1 MDTYT
6 SLKKELLEINQK
18 VNSLFP
24 KAQSITGRA
33 DHTFGDWQKTCSGI
47 NKQIADEII
56 RIAVVGPI
64 KSGKSTFT
72 NALFKGDYLKRG
84 AGVVTSIV
92 TRVRR
97 REFLKAKLLF
107 KSWSEINSDMR
118 QALVMF
124 PVLNQRSE
132 NDGFDIRRQKERADL
147 QKAIDALSAEQL
159 ITKGVLNAGSMQL
172 SFYLKGYERI
182 KEIVSS
188 DNVMQ
193 QYKDDRFKEHRAFVG
208 DETLAVYL
216 KDVQLEINSGEFD
229 GDIEIADCQGSDAP
243 NPLHIAMI
251 QDYLLLTHFIAYVIS
266 SRTGL
271 READIKF
278 LSMIK
283 KMGIMDNIMFVVNCD
298 FSEHESIEDFQALI
312 KKVEEGLSLI
322 KPDPEIYS
330 FSALYNLFKEHRSNL
345 PPKNRSR
352 LDQWEQERKLAA
364 FSDRE
369 TARFEESLHHKL
381 TRERYSLLLKNHL
394 ERLDVISTGID
405 HWILINQNIL
415 SKDAGSAN
423 QIIEKLK
430 HHQGSMNQ
438 MKSVIKNT
446 LDGANQ
452 KIEQKLKTDIDRFF
466 DVRTGNILKD
476 IVDFIRGYQ
485 ISYHDH
491 EENLKQAGFSSTLYL
506 IFQEFKHALDSY
518 MTESVNPEIVRFI
531 RQEEDWIRE
540 HLNSIAGPY
549 ELMVQDA
556 LAEYSNLME
565 SFGVGCLQKRPPKIS
580 LPDMDSIKSM
590 IGLSLPP
597 AVASLRYTVRMKTE
611 AVIRLGFYTAVKI
624 FKRLIKKPVQR
635 KNEGEILALKDGVLH
650 MKRETERS
658 IIFFFKDY
666 QENLKFQ
673 YIFKLVEAVSN
684 KLYDA
689 LLDRFQ
695 AYVADLS
702 NVVALIGNKKLDK
715 QRTSE
720 LLKEMELIS
729 QEISQ
734 KITAVR
740 EEIDSTVKQNVS

>member
-24 KAQSITGRA
+24 KAQSITGMA

-72 NALFKGDYLKRG
+72 NALFKGDYFKRG

-92 TRVRR
+92 TRARR
-97 REFLKAKLLF
+97 GETLKAKLLF
-107 KSWSEINSDMR
+107 KSWIEINSDIR

-124 PVLNQRSE
+124 PALSRRSE
-132 NDGFDIRRQKERADL
+132 NDGFDIRRKKERTDL

-172 SFYLKGYERI
+172 SSYLKGYERI
-182 KEIVSS
+182 KEIVSA
-188 DNVMQ
+188 DNVVQ
-193 QYKDDRFKEHRAFVG
+193 QYQDDRFAEYRAFVG

-216 KDVQLEINSGEFD
+216 KDVQLEINSGVFD
-229 GDIEIADCQGSDAP
+229 KDIEIADCQGSDAP

-251 QDYLLLTHFIAYVIS
+251 QDYLLLTHFITYVIS

-283 KMGIMDNIMFVVNCD
+283 KMGIMDNIVFVVNCD
-298 FSEHESIEDFQALI
+298 FSEHESIDDFNALI
-312 KKVEEGLSLI
+312 KKVEEELSLI
-322 KPDPEIYS
+322 KPEPEIYS
-330 FSALYNLFKEHRSNL
+330 FSALYNLFKEQRSNL
-345 PPKNRSR
+345 SPKDRSR
-352 LDQWEQERKLAA
+352 LDQWERERELAA

-369 TARFEESLHHKL
+369 SSRFKESLHHKL

-394 ERLDVISTGID
+394 ERLDVIANGLD
-405 HWILINQNIL
+405 HWISINQNIL

-452 KIEQKLKTDIDRFF
+452 KIEQKLRADIDRFF
-466 DVRTGNILKD
+466 DVRTGNILKN
-476 IVDFIRGYQ
+476 IIEFIRGYQ

-491 EENLKQAGFSSTLYL
+491 EENLKQSGFSSTLYL

-531 RQEEDWIRE
+531 RQQEAWIGE

-556 LAEYSNLME
+556 LTEYSNLMD
-565 SFGVGCLQKRPPKIS
+565 SFGIGSLQKRPQKIN

-597 AVASLRYTVRMKTE
+597 AVASLRYTARMQTE
-611 AVIRLGFYTAVKI
+611 AVVRFGFYTVVKI
-624 FKRLIKKPVQR
+624 FKRLIRKPVQS
-635 KNEGEILALKDGVLH
+635 KNEGGILALKDGVLQ

-658 IIFFFKDY
+658 IVYLFKDY

-702 NVVALIGNKKLDK
+702 NIVDLVSNKKIDK

-734 KITAVR
+734 RITAVR
-740 EEIDSTVKQNVS
+740 EEIDTTDQ

>member
-24 KAQSITGRA
+24 KAQSITGMA

-72 NALFKGDYLKRG
+72 NALFKGDYFKRG

-92 TRVRR
+92 TRARR
-97 REFLKAKLLF
+97 GEILKAKLLF
-107 KSWSEINSDMR
+107 KSWIEINSDIR

-124 PVLNQRSE
+124 PALSRRSE
-132 NDGFDIRRQKERADL
+132 NDGFDIRRKKERTDL

-172 SFYLKGYERI
+172 SSYLKGYERI
-182 KEIVSS
+182 KEIVSA
-188 DNVMQ
+188 DNVVQ
-193 QYKDDRFKEHRAFVG
+193 QYQDDRFAEYRAFVG

-216 KDVQLEINSGEFD
+216 KDVQLEINSGVFD
-229 GDIEIADCQGSDAP
+229 KDIEIADCQGSDAP

-251 QDYLLLTHFIAYVIS
+251 QDYLLLTHFITYVIS

-298 FSEHESIEDFQALI
+298 FSEHESIDDFNALI
-312 KKVEEGLSLI
+312 KKVEEELSLI
-322 KPDPEIYS
+322 KPEPEIYS
-330 FSALYNLFKEHRSNL
+330 FSALYNLFKEQRSNL
-345 PPKNRSR
+345 SPKDRSR
-352 LDQWEQERKLAA
+352 LDQWERERELAA

-369 TARFEESLHHKL
+369 SSRFKESLHHKL

-394 ERLDVISTGID
+394 ERLDVIANGLD
-405 HWILINQNIL
+405 HWISINQNIL

-452 KIEQKLKTDIDRFF
+452 KIEQKLRADIDRFF
-466 DVRTGNILKD
+466 DVRTGNILKN
-476 IVDFIRGYQ
+476 IIEFIRGYQ

-491 EENLKQAGFSSTLYL
+491 EENLKQSGFSSTLYL

-531 RQEEDWIRE
+531 RQQEAWIGE

-556 LAEYSNLME
+556 LTEYSNLMD
-565 SFGVGCLQKRPPKIS
+565 SFGIGSLQKRPQKIN

-597 AVASLRYTVRMKTE
+597 AVASLRYTARMQTE
-611 AVIRLGFYTAVKI
+611 AVVRFGFYTVVKI
-624 FKRLIKKPVQR
+624 FKRLIRKPVQS
-635 KNEGEILALKDGVLH
+635 KNEGGILALKDGVLQ

-658 IIFFFKDY
+658 IVYLFKDY

-702 NVVALIGNKKLDK
+702 NVVDLISNKKIDK

-734 KITAVR
+734 MITVVR

>member
-6 SLKKELLEINQK
+6 FLKKDLLEINQK

-159 ITKGVLNAGSMQL
+159 ITKGVLNAGSRQL

-188 DNVMQ
+188 DNVIQ

-298 FSEHESIEDFQALI
+298 FSEHESIDDFQALI
-312 KKVEEGLSLI
+312 KKVEEELSLI

-330 FSALYNLFKEHRSNL
+330 FSALYNLFKEQRSNL

-369 TARFEESLHHKL
+369 TTRFEESLHHKL

-423 QIIEKLK
+423 EIIEKLK

-446 LDGANQ
+446 LDGASQ
-452 KIEQKLKTDIDRFF
+452 KIEQKLKADIDRFF
-466 DVRTGNILKD
+466 DVRTGNISKD

-540 HLNSIAGPY
+540 HLSSIAGPY

-635 KNEGEILALKDGVLH
+635 KNESEILALKDGVLQ

-702 NVVALIGNKKLDK
+702 NLVALISNKKLDK

-740 EEIDSTVKQNVS
+740 EEIDSTVKQKD

>member
-18 VNSLFP
+18 VISLFP
-24 KAQSITGRA
+24 KAQSITGMA
-33 DHTFGDWQKTCSGI
+33 DNTFGDWQKTCSGI

-56 RIAVVGPI
+56 RIAIVGTI

-72 NALFKGDYLKRG
+72 NAFFKGDYLKRG

-92 TRVRR
+92 TRARR
-97 REFLKAKLLF
+97 GEILKAKLLF
-107 KSWSEINSDMR
+107 KSWIEINSDIR

-124 PVLNQRSE
+124 PALSRRSE
-132 NDGFDIRRQKERADL
+132 NDGFDIRSKKERADL

-172 SFYLKGYERI
+172 SSYLKGYERI
-182 KEIVSS
+182 KEIVSA

-193 QYKDDRFKEHRAFVG
+193 QYKDDRFTEHKVFVS

-216 KDVQLEINSGEFD
+216 KDVQLEINSGVF
-229 GDIEIADCQGSDAP
+229 GADIEIADCQGSDAP
-243 NPLHIAMI
+243 SPLHIAMV
-251 QDYLLLTHFIAYVIS
+251 QDYLLLTHFITYVIS

-283 KMGIMDNIMFVVNCD
+283 KMGIMDNVMFVVNCD
-298 FSEHESIEDFQALI
+298 FSEHDSLDDFNALI
-312 KKVEEGLSLI
+312 KKVEEELSLL
-322 KPDPEIYS
+322 KPEPEIYS
-330 FSALYNLFKEHRSNL
+330 FSALYNLFKEQPGNL
-345 PPKNRSR
+345 PSKDRSR
-352 LDQWEQERKLAA
+352 LDQWERERKLAA

-394 ERLDVISTGID
+394 ERLDVIAAGVD
-405 HWILINQNIL
+405 HWILINQKIL

-423 QIIEKLK
+423 QIIEKLQ

-452 KIEQKLKTDIDRFF
+452 KIEQKLRTDIDRFF
-466 DVRTGNILKD
+466 DVRTGNILKN
-476 IVDFIRGYQ
+476 IKEFIRGYQ

-491 EENLKQAGFSSTLYL
+491 EENLKQSGFSSTLYL
-506 IFQEFKHALDSY
+506 IFQEFKYALDSY

-531 RQEEDWIRE
+531 RQEEAWIRE

-556 LAEYSNLME
+556 LTEYGNLMD
-565 SFGVGCLQKRPPKIS
+565 SFGVGCLQKRPQKIN

-597 AVASLRYTVRMKTE
+597 AAASLRYTTRMKTE
-611 AVIRLGFYTAVKI
+611 AVVRLGFYTLAKI
-624 FKRLIKKPVQR
+624 FKRLIRRPFQR
-635 KNEGEILALKDGVLH
+635 KNEQEILALKDGVLQ

-658 IIFFFKDY
+658 IVFLFKDY
-666 QENLKFQ
+666 KENLKFQ

-684 KLYDA
+684 KFYDA

-702 NVVALIGNKKLDK
+702 NVVDLISNKKIDK

-720 LLKEMELIS
+720 LLKEMELTS

-734 KITAVR
+734 RITAVR
-740 EEIDSTVKQNVS
+740 EEIDSSVKQKN

>member
-24 KAQSITGRA
+24 KAQSITGMA

-97 REFLKAKLLF
+97 GEFLKAKLLF
-107 KSWSEINSDMR
+107 KSWNEINSDMR

-124 PVLNQRSE
+124 PALNLRSE
-132 NDGFDIRRQKERADL
+132 NNEFDIRRKKERADL
-147 QKAIDALSAEQL
+147 QQALDALSAEQL
-159 ITKGVLNAGSMQL
+159 IAKGVLNAGSMQL

-188 DNVMQ
+188 DNVMK
-193 QYKDDRFKEHRAFVG
+193 QYRDDRFIEHRVFVG

-251 QDYLLLTHFIAYVIS
+251 QDYLLLTHFITYVIS

-283 KMGIMDNIMFVVNCD
+283 RMGIMDNIMFVVNCD
-298 FSEHESIEDFQALI
+298 FSEHESIDDFNALI
-312 KKVEEGLSLI
+312 KKVGEELSLI
-322 KPDPEIYS
+322 KPEPEIYS
-330 FSALYNLFKEHRSNL
+330 FSALYNLFKDQRSNL
-345 PPKNRSR
+345 PPKDRSR
-352 LDQWEQERKLAA
+352 LDQWERERKLTA

-369 TARFEESLHHKL
+369 TARFEGSLHHKL

-394 ERLDVISTGID
+394 ERLDVISTGIE

-423 QIIEKLK
+423 EIIEKLK

-452 KIEQKLKTDIDRFF
+452 KIEQKLKADIDRFF
-466 DVRTGNILKD
+466 DVRTGNILKN
-476 IVDFIRGYQ
+476 IVEFIRGYQ
-485 ISYHDH
+485 ISYHNY
-491 EENLKQAGFSSTLYL
+491 EENLKQSGFSNTLYL

-531 RQEEDWIRE
+531 RQEEAWIRE

-556 LAEYSNLME
+556 LAEYSHMMD
-565 SFGVGCLQKRPPKIS
+565 SFGVGCLQKRPPKIN

-597 AVASLRYTVRMKTE
+597 AEASLRYTARMKTE
-611 AVIRLGFYTAVKI
+611 AVVRLGFYTAVKI

-635 KNEGEILALKDGVLH
+635 KNEGEILALKDGVLQ

-658 IIFFFKDY
+658 IIFLFKDY

-702 NVVALIGNKKLDK
+702 NVVDLISNKKLDK

-734 KITAVR
+734 RITAVR
-740 EEIDSTVKQNVS
+740 EEIDSTDQ

>member
-24 KAQSITGRA
+24 KAQSITGMA

-72 NALFKGDYLKRG
+72 NALFKGDYFKRG

-92 TRVRR
+92 TRARR
-97 REFLKAKLLF
+97 GETLKAKLLF
-107 KSWSEINSDMR
+107 KSWIEINSDIR

-124 PVLNQRSE
+124 PALSRRSE
-132 NDGFDIRRQKERADL
+132 NDGFDIRRKKERTDL

-172 SFYLKGYERI
+172 SSYLKGYERI
-182 KEIVSS
+182 KEIVSA
-188 DNVMQ
+188 DNVVQ
-193 QYKDDRFKEHRAFVG
+193 QYQDDRFTEYRAFVG

-216 KDVQLEINSGEFD
+216 KDVQLEINSGVFD
-229 GDIEIADCQGSDAP
+229 KDIEIADCQGSDAP

-251 QDYLLLTHFIAYVIS
+251 QDYLLLTHFITYVIS

-298 FSEHESIEDFQALI
+298 FSEHESIDDFNALI
-312 KKVEEGLSLI
+312 KKVEEELSLI
-322 KPDPEIYS
+322 KPEPEIYS
-330 FSALYNLFKEHRSNL
+330 FSALYNLFKEQRSNL
-345 PPKNRSR
+345 SPKDSSR
-352 LDQWEQERKLAA
+352 LDQWERERELAA

-369 TARFEESLHHKL
+369 SSRFKESLHHKL

-394 ERLDVISTGID
+394 ERLDVIATGLD
-405 HWILINQNIL
+405 NWISINQNIL

-452 KIEQKLKTDIDRFF
+452 KIEQKLRADIDRFF
-466 DVRTGNILKD
+466 DVRTGNILKN
-476 IVDFIRGYQ
+476 IIEFIRGYQ

-491 EENLKQAGFSSTLYL
+491 EENLKQSGFSSTLYL

-531 RQEEDWIRE
+531 RQQEAWIGE

-556 LAEYSNLME
+556 LTEYSNLMD
-565 SFGVGCLQKRPPKIS
+565 SFGVGSLQKRPQKIN

-597 AVASLRYTVRMKTE
+597 AVASLRYTARMQTE
-611 AVIRLGFYTAVKI
+611 AVVRFGFYTVVKI
-624 FKRLIKKPVQR
+624 FKRLIRKPVQS
-635 KNEGEILALKDGVLH
+635 KNEGGILALKDGVLQ

-658 IIFFFKDY
+658 IVYLFKDY

-702 NVVALIGNKKLDK
+702 NIVDLVSNKKIDK

-734 KITAVR
+734 RITAVR
-740 EEIDSTVKQNVS
+740 EEIDTTDQ

>member
-6 SLKKELLEINQK
+6 FLKKDLLEINQK

-47 NKQIADEII
+47 NKQITDEII

-159 ITKGVLNAGSMQL
+159 ITKGVLNAGSRQL

-298 FSEHESIEDFQALI
+298 FSEHESIDDFQALI
-312 KKVEEGLSLI
+312 KKVEEELSLI

-330 FSALYNLFKEHRSNL
+330 FSALYNLFKEQRSNL

-369 TARFEESLHHKL
+369 TTRFEESLHHKL

-394 ERLDVISTGID
+394 ERLDVIAAGID

-446 LDGANQ
+446 LDGASQ
-452 KIEQKLKTDIDRFF
+452 KIEQKLKADIDRFF
-466 DVRTGNILKD
+466 DVRTGNISKD
-476 IVDFIRGYQ
+476 IVDFIKGYQ

-540 HLNSIAGPY
+540 HLSSIAGPY

-635 KNEGEILALKDGVLH
+635 KNESEILALKDGVLQ

-702 NVVALIGNKKLDK
+702 NLVALISNKKLDK

-740 EEIDSTVKQNVS
+740 EEIDSTVKQKD

>member
-24 KAQSITGRA
+24 KAQSITGMA

-72 NALFKGDYLKRG
+72 NALFKGDYFKRG

-92 TRVRR
+92 TRARR
-97 REFLKAKLLF
+97 GETLKAKLLF
-107 KSWSEINSDMR
+107 KSWIEINSDIR

-124 PVLNQRSE
+124 PALSRRSE
-132 NDGFDIRRQKERADL
+132 NDGFDIRRKKERTDL

-172 SFYLKGYERI
+172 SSYLKGYERI
-182 KEIVSS
+182 KEIVSA
-188 DNVMQ
+188 DNVVQ
-193 QYKDDRFKEHRAFVG
+193 QYQDDRFTEYRAFVG

-216 KDVQLEINSGEFD
+216 KDVQLEINSGVFD
-229 GDIEIADCQGSDAP
+229 KDIEIADCQGSDAP

-251 QDYLLLTHFIAYVIS
+251 QDYLLLTHFITYVIS

-298 FSEHESIEDFQALI
+298 FSEHESIDDFNALI
-312 KKVEEGLSLI
+312 KKVEEELSLI
-322 KPDPEIYS
+322 KPEPEIYS
-330 FSALYNLFKEHRSNL
+330 FSALYNLFKEQRSNL
-345 PPKNRSR
+345 SPKDSSR
-352 LDQWEQERKLAA
+352 LDQWERERELAA

-369 TARFEESLHHKL
+369 SSRFKESLHHKL

-394 ERLDVISTGID
+394 ERLDVIATGLD
-405 HWILINQNIL
+405 NWISINQNIL

-452 KIEQKLKTDIDRFF
+452 KIEQKLRADIDRFF
-466 DVRTGNILKD
+466 DVRTGNILKN
-476 IVDFIRGYQ
+476 IIEFIRGYQ

-491 EENLKQAGFSSTLYL
+491 EENLKQSGFSSTLYL

-531 RQEEDWIRE
+531 RQQEAWIGE

-556 LAEYSNLME
+556 LTEYSNLMD
-565 SFGVGCLQKRPPKIS
+565 SFGVGSLQKRPQKIN

-597 AVASLRYTVRMKTE
+597 AVASLRYTARMQTE
-611 AVIRLGFYTAVKI
+611 AVVRFGFYTVVKI
-624 FKRLIKKPVQR
+624 FKRLIRKPVQS
-635 KNEGEILALKDGVLH
+635 KNEGGILALKDGVLQ

-658 IIFFFKDY
+658 IVYLFKDY

-702 NVVALIGNKKLDK
+702 NIVDIVSNKKIDK

-734 KITAVR
+734 RITAVR
-740 EEIDSTVKQNVS
+740 EEIDTTDQ